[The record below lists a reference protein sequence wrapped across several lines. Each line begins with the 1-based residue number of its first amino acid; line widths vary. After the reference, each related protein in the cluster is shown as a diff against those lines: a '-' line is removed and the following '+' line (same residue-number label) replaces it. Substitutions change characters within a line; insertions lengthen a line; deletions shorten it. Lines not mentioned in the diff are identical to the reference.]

1 MTTIAQVIDV
11 VFNCDQIQDELAALR
26 RENVDLRQH
35 ALRLEQER
43 NAQQARAD
51 FYYTMA
57 TEKAKER

>member
-1 MTTIAQVIDV
+1 MINLERIHDALANYEKLQTEIA
-11 VFNCDQIQDELAALR
+11 NLR
-26 RENVDLRQH
+26 RENADLRQH